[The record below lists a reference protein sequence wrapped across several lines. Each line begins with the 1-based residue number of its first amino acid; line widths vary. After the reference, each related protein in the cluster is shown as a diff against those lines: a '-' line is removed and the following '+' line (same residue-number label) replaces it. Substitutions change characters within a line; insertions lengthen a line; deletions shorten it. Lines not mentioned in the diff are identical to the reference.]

1 MILEDTRKMT
11 VAEFTQLDIDDH
23 DTHLYELIDGEPVKR
38 NAPAPRHQRV
48 LRKLVR
54 LVDDYVRQHD
64 AGEVFFSPIDVF
76 LDEFN
81 APQPDLVFVG
91 KDQRAIVTGNGIEGV
106 PLLVVEV
113 VSPTSAYR
121 DRVTKK
127 SLYERCGVAEY
138 WLVDPLDDLIEIF
151 GLTNGRYELL
161 GAATPDEGNL
171 TSAVLPGIPLNAR
184 ALLTDDI
191 Q

>member
-1 MILEDTRKMT
+1 MVLEDTRKMT

-38 NAPAPRHQRV
+38 NAHSPQHQRV
-48 LRKLVR
+48 SGRILRL
-54 LVDDYVRQHD
+54 LEAYVAERQT
-64 AGEVFFSPIDVF
+64 GEVFFSPIDVF

-91 KDQRAIVTGNGIEGV
+91 KDQQAIVAGNGIEGV

-113 VSPTSAYR
+113 VSPSSTYR
-121 DRVTKK
+121 DRITKK